1 MTDRTAVVVTG
12 YAVVSAAGRG
22 GDALWSAL
30 SGGTPL
36 FAPVTRFDVSAR
48 RARYAATLPGTP
60 DLLAELVEV
69 LDGACVAA
77 GLGADARTATPLLLA
92 TRPDYA
98 LARMPA
104 ADRPQWSGGALAA
117 LLADKCGLGPAVRTY
132 TSACVSGST
141 ALADAAAGIAAGRY
155 ERVAV
160 ASGYLVD
167 ADHLAFFDAGRA
179 LSDDGAL
186 RAFSTGRRGFL
197 LGDAVV
203 ALVLESAPV
212 AARRGAVTLARIA
225 GWGRAGD
232 AYHVCQPE
240 PSGDGLARAIR
251 AALQRSGLYAEEIG
265 YVNAH
270 GTGTPYSDAAECAA
284 LRATVP
290 GTPVSSTKTVH
301 GHTLDA
307 SGPLELVAT
316 ILALRAGTLPAN
328 AGYRGPDPDCAVD
341 LVLDRPQRTD
351 ARYALCVNS
360 AFGGANT
367 ALVVGA
373 P

>member
-1 MTDRTAVVVTG
+1 MADRTPVVVTG
-12 YAVVSAAGRG
+12 YAVASAAGRG

-30 SGGTPL
+30 STGEPL
-36 FAPVTRFDVSAR
+36 FAPVTRFDVSTR

-60 DLLAELVEV
+60 DLLAELVDV
-69 LDGACVAA
+69 LDGACDAA
-77 GLGADARTATPLLLA
+77 NLGADARTATPLLLA
-92 TRPDYA
+92 TRLDYA
-98 LARMPA
+98 VTRMPA
-104 ADRPQWSGGALAA
+104 SDRPQWSGGAMAASLAT
-117 LLADKCGLGPAVRTY
+117 KCGLGPAVRTY

-141 ALADAAAGIAAGRY
+141 AVADAAAAVAAGRY

-160 ASGYLVD
+160 AAGYLVD
-167 ADHLAFFDAGRA
+167 ADHTAFFDAGRA
-179 LSDDGAL
+179 LADDGAL
-186 RAFSTGRRGFL
+186 RAFSAGRRGFL

-203 ALVLESAPV
+203 SLVLESLSHAEKRGAPV
-212 AARRGAVTLARIA
+212 LATIA

-232 AYHVCQPE
+232 AYHVCQPD
-240 PSGDGLARAIR
+240 PSGAGLARAIR
-251 AALQRSGLYAEEIG
+251 VALDRAGLYPEELG

-270 GTGTPYSDAAECAA
+270 GTGTPYSDAAECEA

-290 GTPVSSTKTVH
+290 GVPVSSTKTLH

-316 ILALRAGTLPAN
+316 ILALRAGVLPVN
-328 AGYRGPDPDCAVD
+328 AGYLGPDSDCAVD
-341 LVLDRPQRTD
+341 LVLDRPHRTD

-367 ALVVGA
+367 ALVVGVS
-373 P
+373 